1 MSSHTA
7 SSIIIF
13 SRIWYNFSRKFY
25 WEKTSLNFTVDSAE
39 GGKRDFPKNVTM
51 VTIPA
56 GVGIRR
62 DFPVSIAINLDNIN
76 EAAEGFLILVE
87 TSQETS
93 VMAEAPI
100 INYARDGLAIGL
112 IADDDG

>member
-1 MSSHTA
+1 MK
-7 SSIIIF
+7 IVL
-13 SRIWYNFSRKFY
+13 
-25 WEKTSLNFTVDSAE
+25 EKKNYLNFTVDSAE
-39 GGKRDFPKNVTM
+39 GGKKDFPKDVTM

-56 GVGIRR
+56 GAGISQ
-62 DFPVSIAINLDNIN
+62 DFPVSIPINLDNIN

-87 TSQETS
+87 TSQQTS

>member
-1 MSSHTA
+1 MWALTELPAYFLSNSTRKILA
-7 SSIIIF
+7 IF
-13 SRIWYNFSRKFY
+13 AGES
-25 WEKTSLNFTVDSAE
+25 EV
-39 GGKRDFPKNVTM
+39 GGKKDFPKNATT

-56 GVGIRR
+56 GSSFGRVL
-62 DFPVSIAINLDNIN
+62 PVSIPINVDTIN

-87 TSQETS
+87 TSEETS
-93 VMAEAPI
+93 AMAEAPI